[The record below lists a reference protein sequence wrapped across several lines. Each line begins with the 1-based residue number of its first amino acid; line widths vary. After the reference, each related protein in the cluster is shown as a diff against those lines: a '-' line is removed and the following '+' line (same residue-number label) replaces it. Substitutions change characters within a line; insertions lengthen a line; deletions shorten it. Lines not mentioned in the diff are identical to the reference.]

1 MKLWL
6 IRHAKSSWANPGQSD
21 FDRPLNARGER
32 DGPRMVEWLRR
43 QAQPAQWIWTSSAAR
58 ARATTKFVQAAF
70 ELPDEAVAT
79 SRALYHASPDALLD
93 VIQQTPDHIQ
103 SLAVVA
109 HNPGMT
115 WLVNSLCDAEV
126 TANLPTFG
134 VARLDCPEPWHE
146 LRIGRATLDL
156 LEAPKTID

>member
-6 IRHAKSSWANPGQSD
+6 IRHAKSSWADAGQSD

-43 QAQPAQWIWTSSAAR
+43 QTDPAMWVWTSSAVR
-58 ARATTKFVQAAF
+58 ARATTAFVQDAF
-70 ELPDEAVAT
+70 GLHDEAVAAD
-79 SRALYHASPDALLD
+79 RGLYHASPEQLLE
-93 VIQQTPDHIQ
+93 VVQQTPDNIQ

-115 WLVNSLCDAEV
+115 WLVNSLCGEQL

-134 VARLDCPEPWHE
+134 VARLDCPKPWHD
-146 LRIGRATLDL
+146 LRPGRATLDL
-156 LEAPKTID
+156 LTAPKTID